1 MAFKFYER
9 PDSRKSTENPRSFT
23 FGYTAEGTTNN
34 LYVKAYA
41 LSATPAIYDGLW
53 RQDIQITPDG
63 HMLWRVD
70 VPYSP
75 RQPPSPGNYKWAFDT
90 TGGTAKIT
98 HALEHIQS
106 YNSPSNLEDPPD
118 HKGSIGVNQNGDVE
132 GCEKVV
138 PAPKWTETW
147 DMPAAAAS
155 FIYQDTLTAL
165 TGTVNLYQFRG
176 KSPGTVRFDGAQG
189 SGSNKDPNIVEVTF
203 HFTQSVD
210 IVGTF
215 YGDITGV
222 NKGAW
227 HYLWLEYAQEED
239 QDAKR
244 NASRPIAVHVE
255 RIYNAAEFGLLLIGA

>member
-9 PDSRKSTENPRSFT
+9 PDSRKSSENPRSIT
-23 FGYTAEGTTNN
+23 FGYTAEGSTSN

-41 LSATPAIYDGLW
+41 IAATPVIYDGLW

-70 VPYSP
+70 VPYGP
-75 RQPPSPGNYKWAFDT
+75 RQPVESGNYKWSYDT

-106 YNSPSNLEDPPD
+106 YAPAGKTAPD
-118 HKGSIGVNQNGDVE
+118 HKGAIGVNQNGDVE

-155 FIYQDTLTAL
+155 FAYTDILAAL
-165 TGTVNLYQFRG
+165 TGMVNASTFRG
-176 KSPGTVRFDGAQG
+176 KTPGTVRFDGAQG
-189 SGSNKDPNIVEVTF
+189 SGSNKNPDVVEVTF
-203 HFTQSVD
+203 HFTQGIDVTGLS
-210 IVGTF
+210 
-215 YGDITGV
+215 YGEISGV
-222 NKGAW
+222 AKGAW
-227 HYLWLEYAQEED
+227 QYLWVEYAQEED
-239 QDAKR
+239 SAANK
-244 NASRPIAVHVE
+244 NASRPIAVHVG
-255 RIYNAAEFGLLLIGA
+255 RIYDPADFGLLQIGG